1 MFGKLLNKGSILI
14 MCIVSLVIL
23 TICIVSIVQPKKDY
37 LETQG
42 VIVDFKEF
50 YDVTSDSNVTK
61 TYIDYEVDGKTYKNV
76 EYPSYNSG
84 MKINDTVTVL
94 YEPEDPTF
102 IQAPGG
108 EKVPYIVGGAAI
120 VSLIVSVI
128 LLIRR

>member
-61 TYIDYEVDGKTYKNV
+61 AYIDYEVDGKTYKNV